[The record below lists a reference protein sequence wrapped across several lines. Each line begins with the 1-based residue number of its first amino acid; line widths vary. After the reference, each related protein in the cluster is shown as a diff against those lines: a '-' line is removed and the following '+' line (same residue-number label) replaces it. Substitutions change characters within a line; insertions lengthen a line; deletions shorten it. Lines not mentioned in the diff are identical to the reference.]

1 MLAALSWPTKRWI
14 WGLNCCTKDLAQS
27 SHLINICQTNALPDK
42 HKTSPS
48 PGCASTEII
57 DLSEGEGVWRGGG
70 QAALG
75 SSSGP
80 RNKQRVQSLPLFCLD
95 SRYLITTIK
104 AWATLLEPVSTS
116 ATKSIHTW
124 SAQNGRMPLSPTTHS
139 CTLHRQRCRALHSHP
154 LVPPSSQMSIFTLSL
169 CLNPFW
175 STAFW
180 LVGAGQRTGFQRL
193 VDSIQIFRNR
203 LETIKNQAFLLH
215 GLDSG
220 FKTVF
225 FTK

>member
-1 MLAALSWPTKRWI
+1 MCFNRNNWLGWGRGCVKRGWS
-14 WGLNCCTKDLAQS
+14 G
-27 SHLINICQTNALPDK
+27 
-42 HKTSPS
+42 SP
-48 PGCASTEII
+48 
-57 DLSEGEGVWRGGG
+57 RK
-70 QAALG
+70 Q
-75 SSSGP
+75 
-80 RNKQRVQSLPLFCLD
+80 QRVQSLPVFCLD

-124 SAQNGRMPLSPTTHS
+124 SAQNGRMPLSLTTHS

-154 LVPPSSQMSIFTLSL
+154 LVLASSQMSIFTLSL

-203 LETIKNQAFLLH
+203 LETIKNEAFLVY

-225 FTK
+225 FKK